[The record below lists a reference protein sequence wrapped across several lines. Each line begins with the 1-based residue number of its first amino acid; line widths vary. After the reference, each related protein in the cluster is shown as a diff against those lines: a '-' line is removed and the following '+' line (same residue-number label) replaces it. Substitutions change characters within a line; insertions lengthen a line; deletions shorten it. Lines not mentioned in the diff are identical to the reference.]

1 MNEDAQLR
9 IISALVEHKP
19 GVLYRIS
26 NLIRR
31 KSFNI
36 ESIAAGPAETP
47 GLTRM
52 TFTMFCDYAR
62 FDQMMKNIDNLIDVR
77 SVQPLEERNATVREL
92 ALVKFAPKAP
102 VTRPEVMNYINA
114 FRGNIVDMSS
124 DTLTVEVSGDSDKI
138 NAFINLA
145 RNFGLKQVA
154 RTGAVALSREMITQA
169 GNVKW

>member
-1 MNEDAQLR
+1 MNEDTQLR

-36 ESIAAGPAETP
+36 ESIAVGPAETP
-47 GLTRM
+47 GLARM
-52 TFTMFCDYAR
+52 TFTMFCDYGR
-62 FDQMMKNIDNLIDVR
+62 FDQVMKNIDNLIDVR
-77 SVQPLEERNATVREL
+77 SVQSLEERNATVREL
-92 ALVKFAPKAP
+92 ALVKFSPKAP

-145 RNFGLKQVA
+145 KNFDLKQVA
-154 RTGAVALSREMITQA
+154 RTGTVALSREMITQV
-169 GNVKW
+169 GNTQW